1 MDLKKV
7 ITGVVVKE
15 ATNKILPMD
24 AAPPKLSRK
33 AKLAALL
40 ATIASLATAA
50 SHFLG
55 G

>member
-1 MDLKKV
+1 MNLKKL
-7 ITGVVVKE
+7 ILKE
-15 ATNKILPMD
+15 AATKLLPMESD
-24 AAPPKLSRK
+24 QPKLGTK

-40 ATIASLATAA
+40 GTIAAIATAA